1 VELRH
6 GDITHHKVYCATV
19 LLAQV
24 ECLSATAGRKEE
36 KPNPF
41 ERSFQKLS
49 KVVVVFDQ
57 QDGDRG

>member
-1 VELRH
+1 
-6 GDITHHKVYCATV
+6 V